1 MSALL
6 RSDGRF
12 LPVQTVRK
20 MALLGH
26 LPVDQIK
33 IETAAQIDLLLAKGG
48 VAYRMWIRMG
58 TCISLS
64 RFGVRWLT

>member
-1 MSALL
+1 
-6 RSDGRF
+6 
-12 LPVQTVRK
+12 
-20 MALLGH
+20 MALLGR

-33 IETAAQIDLLLAKGG
+33 IEAAAQIDLLLAKGG